1 MTFTELPVRSPPVDS
16 LEALSVLQV
25 IRTPS
30 EVRRVMVLAVDAVIS
45 PEIVKPVLRSLKFS
59 GISPVIP
66 RIVSPSRVVPLKSA
80 VYITF
85 TCAPDSIPA
94 LN

>member
-25 IRTPS
+25 IRMPS

-45 PEIVKPVLRSLKFS
+45 PEIVKLVLRSLKLDRKS
-59 GISPVIP
+59 
-66 RIVSPSRVVPLKSA
+66 VV
-80 VYITF
+80 
-85 TCAPDSIPA
+85 
-94 LN
+94 

>member
-1 MTFTELPVRSPPVDS
+1 MLVCLESAGLKVTFTELPVRSPPVDS

-66 RIVSPSRVVPLKSA
+66 RIVSPSRVVQLKSP
-80 VYITF
+80 V
-85 TCAPDSIPA
+85 
-94 LN
+94 